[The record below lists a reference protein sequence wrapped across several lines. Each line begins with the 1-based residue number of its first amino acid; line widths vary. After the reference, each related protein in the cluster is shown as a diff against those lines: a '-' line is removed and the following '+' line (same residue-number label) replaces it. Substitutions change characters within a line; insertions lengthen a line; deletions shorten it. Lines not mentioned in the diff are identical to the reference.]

1 MISTTWKCPA
11 DAWKW
16 LTSIINARG
25 DVVRDENGKLCREV
39 RDVGV
44 TVLNPL
50 RGWPIPGSGWNTPAL
65 EEYAKQLLKP
75 EDSGFDYTYGRRL
88 RQYPISWWKMDN
100 GRYLSEHDIE
110 QDQLAAVIS
119 RLLHSPSTRRAVA
132 ITWIPE
138 QDNAGK
144 NVPCLQVV
152 DFLLRDGRLS
162 LTAFFR
168 SWDCGRAAPANMY
181 GLGKLLSYVAGSI
194 WVPAGSLT
202 IMAASAHMYE
212 E

>member
-25 DVVRDENGKLCREV
+25 DMVRDENGKLCREV
-39 RDVGV
+39 RNVGV
-44 TVLNPL
+44 TILNPL
-50 RGWPIPGSGWNTPAL
+50 ARWPIKGSGWDVPAL

-75 EDSGFDYTYGRRL
+75 NDGGFDYTYGRRL
-88 RQYPISWWKMDN
+88 RQYPIS
-100 GRYLSEHDIE
+100 YLSEHDIE
-110 QDQLAAVIS
+110 QDQLKAVIS
-119 RLLHSPSTRRAVA
+119 RLRHSPSTRRAVA

-138 QDNAGK
+138 QDNAEE
-144 NVPCLQVV
+144 NVPCMQVV
-152 DFLLRDGRLS
+152 DFLLRDNRLH